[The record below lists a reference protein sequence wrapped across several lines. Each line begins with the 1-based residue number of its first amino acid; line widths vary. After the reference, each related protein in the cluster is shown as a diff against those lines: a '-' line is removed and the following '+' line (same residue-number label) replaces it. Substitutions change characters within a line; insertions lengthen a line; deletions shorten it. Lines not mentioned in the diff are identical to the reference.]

1 MMSKDIHFDES
12 LAQLVQQLALEGY
25 TGPGHYEAPA
35 QPKYARLRELGT
47 TPWLDTGDASAAEK
61 AWAPEVGALTTNN
74 TLVNQVIQTG
84 ALDEFIKTA
93 AAKLK
98 AARPDISGRDL
109 IVEIGFLANAKLA
122 LSLVQ
127 KFGVKVSVELHPDF
141 ANDIEASV
149 NFGLRYIAINPDF
162 FIIKVP
168 ITPAGYVVV
177 RKLAAAGVPI
187 NFTLGFSARQNV
199 LAALFSKPAYVNVF
213 LGRIG
218 VLVQDNKIG
227 QGANTGE
234 KVTLATVE
242 ALRRIRAEGK
252 APTKLIAASMRNGD
266 QVALLAGVDV
276 HTIPP
281 PAAKQFLE
289 SPVPCSEVTQHESI
303 DLQVNVDDPRV
314 SYLWQLCPKFME
326 FAEKAAELG
335 DAISTG
341 EQLLALAEKHG
352 IDLFHAFT
360 SEQRETISKDGK
372 IPVLAHWSDDIALD
386 DLLTNAA
393 LESFATDQGALD
405 ARIEGL
411 IS

>member
-1 MMSKDIHFDES
+1 MSKDIHFDET
-12 LAQLVQQLALEGY
+12 LAKCVQELALEGY
-25 TGPGHYEAPA
+25 TGPGVYDAPS

-47 TPWLDTGDASAAEK
+47 TPWIDTGDASAAVK
-61 AWAPEVGALTTNN
+61 AWAPELGALTTNN

-84 ALDEFIKTA
+84 ALDEFIKSA
-93 AAKLK
+93 ASKLK

-127 KFGVKVSVELHPDF
+127 KFGVKVSVELHPAY

-149 NFGLRYIAINPDF
+149 NFGLRYFAINPEF

-168 ITPAGYVVV
+168 ITPAGYIVA

-187 NFTLGFSARQNV
+187 NYTLGFSVRQNV
-199 LAALFSKPAYVNVF
+199 LAAIFSKPAYVNVF

-218 VLVQDNKIG
+218 VLVADNKIG
-227 QGANTGE
+227 EAANVGE

-242 ALRRIRAEGK
+242 ALRRLRAAGK
-252 APTKLIAASMRNGD
+252 TPTKLIAASMRNGD

-281 PAAKQFLE
+281 SAAKQFLE
-289 SPVPCSEVTQHESI
+289 SPTPCSEVTRHESTELLVKVE
-303 DLQVNVDDPRV
+303 DLRV

-326 FAEKAAELG
+326 FAEKAVELG
-335 DAISTG
+335 DAISSG
-341 EQLLALAEKHG
+341 EQLVSLAEQYD
-352 IDLFHAFT
+352 IDMFYPFT
-360 SEQRETISKDGK
+360 KEQRETISKDGK
-372 IPVLAHWSDDIALD
+372 IPVLAHFSEHVALD

>member
-1 MMSKDIHFDES
+1 MSKDIHYDET
-12 LAQLVQQLALEGY
+12 LAKIVQELALDGY
-25 TGPGHYEAPA
+25 TGPGKFDAPS
-35 QPKYARLRELGT
+35 QPKYARLQELGT
-47 TPWLDTGDASAAEK
+47 TPWIDTGDATAAEK
-61 AWAPEVGALTTNN
+61 AWAPELGALTTNN

-84 ALDEFIKTA
+84 KFDEFIKTA
-93 AAKLK
+93 ASKLK

-127 KFGVKVSVELHPDF
+127 QFGVKVSVELHPAY

-149 NFGLRYIAINPDF
+149 NFGLRYFAINPEF

-168 ITPAGYVVV
+168 ITPAGYIVA

-187 NFTLGFSARQNV
+187 NYTLGFSVRQNV

-218 VLVQDNKIG
+218 VLVADNKIG
-227 QGANTGE
+227 EAANVGE

-242 ALRRIRAEGK
+242 ALRRLRAAGK
-252 APTKLIAASMRNGD
+252 SPTQLIAASMRNGD

-281 PAAKQFLE
+281 SAAKQFLE
-289 SPVPCSEVTQHESI
+289 SSTPCSEVTRRESTE
-303 DLQVNVDDPRV
+303 LMVNVEDVRV

-326 FAEKAAELG
+326 FADKAVALG
-335 DAISTG
+335 DSITSG
-341 EQLLALAEKHG
+341 EQLVALAEQYG
-352 IDLFHAFT
+352 LDLFTQFT
-360 SEQRETISKDGK
+360 QEQRETISKDGK
-372 IPVLAHWSDDIALD
+372 IPVLAHWSEDVALD